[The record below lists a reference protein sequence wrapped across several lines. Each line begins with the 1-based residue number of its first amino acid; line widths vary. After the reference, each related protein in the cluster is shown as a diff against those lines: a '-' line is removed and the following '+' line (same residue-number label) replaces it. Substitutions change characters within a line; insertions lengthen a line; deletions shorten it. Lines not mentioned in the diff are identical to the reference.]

1 MTATTAVRAAV
12 RGTVRHRYDVAV
24 SRNLGFI
31 SRREQDVL
39 RRSTV
44 AVAGAGGDGGL
55 LALQLARLGVGSFRL
70 ADPEVFETENL
81 NRQAASSLATIGT
94 NKAEAIG
101 RAILGINPE
110 AELHVHPEGVTP
122 ETVEAFL
129 SGADLLVDET
139 ELTTPYVAV
148 MLARA
153 ARRSGIP
160 NMTVLNIGFSCMA
173 TSFVPGGRTLE
184 RVLGVSEAAPADAIR
199 APIERWLPYLPAYV
213 DLDVLRRVSSGA
225 MPVPSVAPG
234 VAVAAGTGTA
244 QAFLHLQQAAN
255 SRTGRPRPV
264 VAPRALIIDVLTGTV
279 KRLRMN
285 RFNHLR
291 HVARLVL
298 ASTLT
303 GRDGRDDHQPVLP
316 T

>member
-1 MTATTAVRAAV
+1 MVAATLS
-12 RGTVRHRYDVAV
+12 GTVRHHYDLAV

-31 SRREQDVL
+31 TRAEQEVL

-44 AVAGAGGDGGL
+44 AIAGAGGDGGL
-55 LALQLARLGVGSFRL
+55 LAIQLARLGVGSFRL

-81 NRQAASSLATIGT
+81 NRQAAASFATIGT

-110 AELHVHPEGVTP
+110 AELHVLPDGVTP
-122 ETVEAFL
+122 DNVEHFIA
-129 SGADLLVDET
+129 GTDLLVDET
-139 ELTTPYVAV
+139 ELTTPRVAV
-148 MLARA
+148 MLARV
-153 ARRSGIP
+153 ARRGGIP

-184 RVLGVSEAAPADAIR
+184 RVLGLSETEPADSVQ
-199 APIERWLPYLPAYV
+199 APIDRWLPYLPGYV
-213 DLDVLRRVSSGA
+213 ELDVLRQVSAGEI
-225 MPVPSVAPG
+225 PIPSVAPG

-244 QAFLHLQQAAN
+244 QAFLHLQHRAN
-255 SRTGRPRPV
+255 PLSARPQPV
-264 VAPRALIIDVLTGTV
+264 AAPRALIIDVLTGTV

-291 HVARLVL
+291 HVALL
-298 ASTLT
+298 ALNSAFARRAHPETLDLT
-303 GRDGRDDHQPVLP
+303 H

>member
-1 MTATTAVRAAV
+1 MIATVPV
-12 RGTVRHRYDVAV
+12 RGALRHSYDVAI

-39 RRSTV
+39 RESTV

-55 LALQLARLGVGSFRL
+55 LAIQLARLGVGSFRL

-81 NRQAASSLATIGT
+81 NRQAASSLATLGV
-94 NKAEAIG
+94 NKAEAVG

-122 ETVEAFL
+122 ATVDEFVA
-129 SGADLLVDET
+129 GADLVVDET
-139 ELTTPYVAV
+139 ELTTPRVAV

-153 ARRSGIP
+153 ARRSSVP

-184 RVLGVSEAAPADAIR
+184 RILGLSETEPVDDVAVSID
-199 APIERWLPYLPAYV
+199 RWLPFLPPYSE
-213 DLDVLRRVSSGA
+213 LEVLRKVSTGA

-244 QAFLHLQQAAN
+244 QAFLHLQHAAN
-255 SRTGRPRPV
+255 PNSWRPRPV
-264 VAPRALIIDVLTGTV
+264 IAPRALVIDVLTGTT

-291 HVARLVL
+291 HVAML
-298 ASTLT
+298 AARSSV
-303 GRDGRDDHQPVLP
+303 RRRSER
-316 T
+316 